1 MTLGQRI
8 RNIMEDCDITQK
20 QMAKDLNLATS
31 TLNGYLC
38 GTRQPDFDMLLSIA
52 RYLSVSTDYLLNNT
66 NELHGGENL
75 TEQESEMLRCY
86 RQLDA
91 DQRELILEQAKLY
104 IRHSRKKAGK
114 LSRSA

>member
-8 RNIMEDCDITQK
+8 RNIMDDCDITQK

-38 GTRQPDFDMLLSIA
+38 GTRQPDYEMLLAIA
-52 RYLSVSTDYLLNNT
+52 KYLSVSTDYLLNNT
-66 NELHGGENL
+66 NELRGDNKL
-75 TEQESEMLRCY
+75 TEQENEMLRCY

-91 DQRELILEQAKLY
+91 DQRELLLEQAKLY
-104 IRHSRKKAGK
+104 VRHSRKRAGK